1 MQKLVF
7 VLAAFFWSPFVFG
20 QQSAGVPDRTV
31 PTIQIQ
37 TSRNV
42 ELLGFAYFLGY
53 EGRQLENND
62 TYLQGRAIRKR
73 DWYGYGLS
81 LYRQYKTYENSKHLA
96 VVVAFAENIWLDY
109 LIQLLI
115 QLDDF
120 PNAKLKDEIRES
132 AYLRFSAKRDP
143 EEAIKIVALFIEAMN
158 QLYRE
163 VDFDTYFRQNQN
175 KYANALAQVKK
186 GLPDKRFLPALED
199 FYGQRFDRY
208 TLIPSLTIPTGM
220 GFGVSYTL
228 QDKTPIFHVFGPFG
242 LQNFSNESNLDMGFD
257 DRKHLLELSTHE
269 FGHSFVNPAID
280 QLPQELI
287 NGTETL
293 FIPIKSDMANQG
305 YTRWKACLY
314 EHFVRA
320 GEIIIAQNLGNHADA
335 QRLRTHYI
343 EDRKFIYLPAIV
355 EELESYNKT
364 RTRSYQ
370 QVVETAMRKLL
381 KTVPKKSTE

>member
-1 MQKLVF
+1 MATGLVYTDNTK
-7 VLAAFFWSPFVFG
+7 PT
-20 QQSAGVPDRTV
+20 RT
-31 PTIQIQ
+31 
-37 TSRNV
+37 
-42 ELLGFAYFLGY
+42 G
-53 EGRQLENND
+53 
-62 TYLQGRAIRKR
+62 
-73 DWYGYGLS
+73 
-81 LYRQYKTYENSKHLA
+81 KHLA

-109 LIQLLI
+109 LIHLLI
-115 QLDDF
+115 QLDNF

-143 EEAIKIVALFIEAMN
+143 EEARKNAALFIEAMN

-175 KYANALAQVKK
+175 KYANALAQVEK
-186 GLPDKRFLPALED
+186 GLPDKRFIPALED

-208 TLIPSLTIPTGM
+208 TLVPSLTIPTGM
-220 GFGVSYTL
+220 GFGVSYTV

-280 QLPQELI
+280 QLPPELI
-287 NGTETL
+287 TGTETL
-293 FIPIKSDMANQG
+293 FIPIQSDMANQG

-320 GEIIIAQNLGNHADA
+320 GEIVIAQNLGNHADA

-355 EELESYNKT
+355 EELEMYNKT

-381 KTVPKKSTE
+381 KTVPEKSTK